1 MNRDPGMHLPILVVL
16 DKKDATDYSDLTRW
30 FNDSRYVTYEASDL
44 LDAVEEIC
52 DFTVKDC
59 PDVIL
64 LKVNSIGVEYSA
76 IVQMVHHSQASH
88 ELPILAY
95 SNNEQYPS
103 SVQNLRQ
110 LKSELQKI
118 VPRSRFRSRSAN
130 A

>member
-1 MNRDPGMHLPILVVL
+1 MSRDPGTHLPILVVL
-16 DKKDATDYSDLTRW
+16 DKKDATDYTDLTRW

-76 IVQMVHHSQASH
+76 IVQMIHHSQGSH
-88 ELPILAY
+88 DFPILAY
-95 SNNEQYPS
+95 SNNNKYPS

-110 LKSELQKI
+110 LKTELQKI
-118 VPRSRFRSRSAN
+118 VPRSRFRARSAN
-130 A
+130 V